1 MNNNKDDNKD
11 IDIEDAAKE
20 VKEENVKEEKV
31 QTEKA
36 QTEEEQNDEAQ
47 TDDGEVSEGSKD
59 EHEAEESADSKG
71 KLFSR
76 KDKKEKKDK
85 KDVKIDELNERLV
98 RIMAEYDNYRKRT
111 DREKSSMYE
120 MGVKSVVEKIIPVI
134 DNFERGFDCVEEG
147 DKDNPFIQGMQKIYE
162 QFTST
167 LGEIGITA
175 IEAVGKEFDP
185 NIHNAVMHV
194 DDESVGANI
203 VVEEFQKGY
212 MYRDTVVRYS
222 MVKVAN

>member
-1 MNNNKDDNKD
+1 MNNNKDDSKD

-20 VKEENVKEEKV
+20 VKEEDVKEEDV
-31 QTEKA
+31 TTDEA
-36 QTEEEQNDEAQ
+36 QNDGAQ
-47 TDDGEVSEGSKD
+47 TDDDEVSEAGKD
-59 EHEAEESADSKG
+59 ECRFRRSVDSKS

-98 RIMAEYDNYRKRT
+98 RLMAEYDNYRKRT

-120 MGVKSVVEKIIPVI
+120 MGVKSIVEKILPVI
-134 DNFERGFDCVEEG
+134 DNFERGFDCVEES
-147 DKDNPFIQGMQKIYE
+147 DKDNPFIQGMHKIYE
-162 QFTST
+162 QFTGT

-212 MYRDTVVRYS
+212 MYRDAVVRYS

>member
-1 MNNNKDDNKD
+1 MNNNKGDSM
-11 IDIEDAAKE
+11 DIETEDEVIKDVDTETAKE
-20 VKEENVKEEKV
+20 EAESGE
-31 QTEKA
+31 A
-36 QTEEEQNDEAQ
+36 QTEEEEA
-47 TDDGEVSEGSKD
+47 S
-59 EHEAEESADSKG
+59 EESVEDDAVEEGADSKG
-71 KLFSR
+71 RRFSR

-85 KDVKIDELNERLV
+85 KDVKIDELNDRLV
-98 RIMAEYDNYRKRT
+98 RLMAEYDNYRKRT

-120 MGVKSVVEKIIPVI
+120 MGVKSVVEKILPVI
-134 DNFERGFDCVEEG
+134 DNFERGFDCVGEDE
-147 DKDNPFIQGMQKIYE
+147 KDNPFIQGMQKIYE

-194 DDESVGANI
+194 DDESAGANI

>member
-1 MNNNKDDNKD
+1 MNNNKDDSKD

-20 VKEENVKEEKV
+20 VKEEDVKEEDV
-31 QTEKA
+31 TTNEA
-36 QTEEEQNDEAQ
+36 QNDGAQ
-47 TDDGEVSEGSKD
+47 TDDNEVSEAGKD
-59 EHEAEESADSKG
+59 ECDSEESVDSKS

-85 KDVKIDELNERLV
+85 QDVKIDELNERLV
-98 RIMAEYDNYRKRT
+98 RLMAEYDNYRKRT

-120 MGVKSVVEKIIPVI
+120 MGVKSIVEKILPVI
-134 DNFERGFDCVEEG
+134 DNFERGFDCVEES
-147 DKDNPFIQGMQKIYE
+147 DKDNPFIQGMHKIYE
-162 QFTST
+162 QFTGT

-212 MYRDTVVRYS
+212 MYRDAVVRYS

>member
-1 MNNNKDDNKD
+1 MNNNKDDSKD

-20 VKEENVKEEKV
+20 VKEEDVKEEDV
-31 QTEKA
+31 TTNEA
-36 QTEEEQNDEAQ
+36 QNDGAQ
-47 TDDGEVSEGSKD
+47 TDDNEVSEAGKD
-59 EHEAEESADSKG
+59 ECDSEESVDSKS

-98 RIMAEYDNYRKRT
+98 RLMAEYDNYRKRT

-120 MGVKSVVEKIIPVI
+120 MGVKSIVEKILPVI
-134 DNFERGFDCVEEG
+134 DNFERGFDCVEES
-147 DKDNPFIQGMQKIYE
+147 DKDNPFIQGMHKIYE
-162 QFTST
+162 QFTGT

-203 VVEEFQKGY
+203 VVEEFHVQNMRAARELFGE
-212 MYRDTVVRYS
+212 
-222 MVKVAN
+222 

>member
-1 MNNNKDDNKD
+1 MNNNKDDSM
-11 IDIEDAAKE
+11 DIETEDAVIKDVDTETA
-20 VKEENVKEEKV
+20 EEKA
-31 QTEKA
+31 ESGEA
-36 QTEEEQNDEAQ
+36 QTEDEEA
-47 TDDGEVSEGSKD
+47 S
-59 EHEAEESADSKG
+59 EESVEDDAVEEGADSKG
-71 KLFSR
+71 RRFSR

-85 KDVKIDELNERLV
+85 KDVKIDELNDRLV
-98 RIMAEYDNYRKRT
+98 RLMAEYDNYRKRT

-120 MGVKSVVEKIIPVI
+120 MGVKSVVEKILPVI
-134 DNFERGFDCVEEG
+134 DNFERGFDCVGEDE
-147 DKDNPFIQGMQKIYE
+147 KDNPFIQGMQKIYE

-194 DDESVGANI
+194 DDESAGANI

>member
-1 MNNNKDDNKD
+1 MNNNKDDSKD

-20 VKEENVKEEKV
+20 VKEEDVKEEDV
-31 QTEKA
+31 TTDEA
-36 QTEEEQNDEAQ
+36 QNDGAQ
-47 TDDGEVSEGSKD
+47 TDDDEVSEAGKD
-59 EHEAEESADSKG
+59 ECDSEESVDSKS

-98 RIMAEYDNYRKRT
+98 RLMAEYDNYRKRT

-120 MGVKSVVEKIIPVI
+120 MGVKSIVEKILPVI
-134 DNFERGFDCVEEG
+134 DNFERGFDCVEES
-147 DKDNPFIQGMQKIYE
+147 DKDNPFIQGMHKIYE
-162 QFTST
+162 QFTGT

-203 VVEEFQKGY
+203 VVEELQTGY
-212 MYRDTVVRYS
+212 MYRDAVVTYS

>member
-1 MNNNKDDNKD
+1 MNNNKDDSKD

-20 VKEENVKEEKV
+20 VKEEDVKEEDV
-31 QTEKA
+31 TTNEA
-36 QTEEEQNDEAQ
+36 QNDGAQ
-47 TDDGEVSEGSKD
+47 TDDNEVSEAGKD
-59 EHEAEESADSKG
+59 ECDSEESVDSKS

-98 RIMAEYDNYRKRT
+98 RLMAEYDNYRKRT

-120 MGVKSVVEKIIPVI
+120 MGVKSIVEKILPVI
-134 DNFERGFDCVEEG
+134 DNFERGFDCVEES
-147 DKDNPFIQGMQKIYE
+147 DKDNPFIQGMHKIYE
-162 QFTST
+162 QFTGT

-185 NIHNAVMHV
+185 NIHNAVMHE
-194 DDESVGANI
+194 DNDELEENV

-212 MYRDTVVRYS
+212 KYRDSVIRHS

>member
-20 VKEENVKEEKV
+20 VKEENVKE
-31 QTEKA
+31 EKA

>member
-1 MNNNKDDNKD
+1 MNNNKDDSM
-11 IDIEDAAKE
+11 DIETEDAVIKDVDTETA
-20 VKEENVKEEKV
+20 EEEAESG
-31 QTEKA
+31 EA
-36 QTEEEQNDEAQ
+36 QTEDEEA
-47 TDDGEVSEGSKD
+47 S
-59 EHEAEESADSKG
+59 EESVEDDAVEEGADSKG
-71 KLFSR
+71 RRFSR

-85 KDVKIDELNERLV
+85 KDVKIDELNDRLV
-98 RIMAEYDNYRKRT
+98 RLMAEYDNYRKRT

-120 MGVKSVVEKIIPVI
+120 MGVKSVVEKILPVI
-134 DNFERGFDCVEEG
+134 DNFERGFDCVGEDE
-147 DKDNPFIQGMQKIYE
+147 KDNPFIQGMQKIYE

-194 DDESVGANI
+194 DDESAGANI

>member
-1 MNNNKDDNKD
+1 MNNNKDDSKD

-20 VKEENVKEEKV
+20 IKEEDVKEEDVTTDE
-31 QTEKA
+31 A
-36 QTEEEQNDEAQ
+36 QTEEAQNDEAQ
-47 TDDGEVSEGSKD
+47 TDDDEVSEAVKEECDS
-59 EHEAEESADSKG
+59 EESVDSKS

-76 KDKKEKKDK
+76 KKEKKDK

-98 RIMAEYDNYRKRT
+98 RLMAEYDNYRKRT

-120 MGVKSVVEKIIPVI
+120 MGVKSVVEKILPVI
-134 DNFERGFDCVEEG
+134 DNFERGFDCVEED

-162 QFTST
+162 QFTGT

-212 MYRDTVVRYS
+212 MYRDAVVRYS

>member
-1 MNNNKDDNKD
+1 MNNNKGDSM
-11 IDIEDAAKE
+11 DIETEDAVIKDVDTETAKE
-20 VKEENVKEEKV
+20 EAESGE
-31 QTEKA
+31 A
-36 QTEEEQNDEAQ
+36 QTEEEEA
-47 TDDGEVSEGSKD
+47 S
-59 EHEAEESADSKG
+59 EESVEDDAVEEGADSKG
-71 KLFSR
+71 RRFSR

-85 KDVKIDELNERLV
+85 KDVKIDELNDRLV
-98 RIMAEYDNYRKRT
+98 RLMAEYDNYRKRT

-120 MGVKSVVEKIIPVI
+120 MGVKSVVEKILPVI
-134 DNFERGFDCVEEG
+134 DNFERGFDCVGEDE
-147 DKDNPFIQGMQKIYE
+147 KDNPFIQGMQKIYE

-194 DDESVGANI
+194 DDESAGANI

>member
-1 MNNNKDDNKD
+1 MNNNKDDSKD

-20 VKEENVKEEKV
+20 VKEEDVKEEDV
-31 QTEKA
+31 AT
-36 QTEEEQNDEAQ
+36 DEAQ
-47 TDDGEVSEGSKD
+47 TDEAQNDDDEVSEAGKD
-59 EHEAEESADSKG
+59 ECDSEESVDSKS

-98 RIMAEYDNYRKRT
+98 RLMAEYDNYRKRT

-120 MGVKSVVEKIIPVI
+120 MGVKSIVEKILPVI
-134 DNFERGFDCVEEG
+134 DNFERGFDCVEES
-147 DKDNPFIQGMQKIYE
+147 DKDNPFIQGMHKIYE
-162 QFTST
+162 QFTGT

-194 DDESVGANI
+194 DDGGIPKRLYVQGCSSKIQYG
-203 VVEEFQKGY
+203 KG
-212 MYRDTVVRYS
+212 S
-222 MVKVAN
+222 

>member
-20 VKEENVKEEKV
+20 VKEENVKEEK
-31 QTEKA
+31 A
-36 QTEEEQNDEAQ
+36 QTEEEQNDEVQ

>member
-1 MNNNKDDNKD
+1 MNNNKDDSKD

-20 VKEENVKEEKV
+20 VKEEDVKEEDV
-31 QTEKA
+31 TTDEA
-36 QTEEEQNDEAQ
+36 QTDEAQ
-47 TDDGEVSEGSKD
+47 TDDDEVSEAGKD
-59 EHEAEESADSKG
+59 ECDLEESVDSKS

-98 RIMAEYDNYRKRT
+98 RLMAEYDNYRKRT

-120 MGVKSVVEKIIPVI
+120 MGVKSIVEKILPVI
-134 DNFERGFDCVEEG
+134 DNFERGFDCVEES
-147 DKDNPFIQGMQKIYE
+147 DKDNPFIQGMHKIYE
-162 QFTST
+162 QFTGT

-212 MYRDTVVRYS
+212 MYRDAVVRYS

>member
-1 MNNNKDDNKD
+1 MNNNKDDSKD

-20 VKEENVKEEKV
+20 VKEEDVKEEDV
-31 QTEKA
+31 TTNEA
-36 QTEEEQNDEAQ
+36 QNDGAQ
-47 TDDGEVSEGSKD
+47 TDDNEVSEAGKD
-59 EHEAEESADSKG
+59 ECDSEESVDSKS

-98 RIMAEYDNYRKRT
+98 RLMAEYDNYRKRT

-120 MGVKSVVEKIIPVI
+120 MGVKSIVEKILPVI
-134 DNFERGFDCVEEG
+134 DNFERGFDCVEES
-147 DKDNPFIQGMQKIYE
+147 DKDNPFIQGMHKIYE
-162 QFTST
+162 QFTGT

-194 DDESVGANI
+194 DDESVGVNI

-212 MYRDTVVRYS
+212 MYRDAVVRYS

>member
-1 MNNNKDDNKD
+1 MNNNKDDSKD

-20 VKEENVKEEKV
+20 VKEEDVKEEDV
-31 QTEKA
+31 TTNEA
-36 QTEEEQNDEAQ
+36 QNDGAQ
-47 TDDGEVSEGSKD
+47 TDVDEVSEAGKD
-59 EHEAEESADSKG
+59 ECDSEESVDSKS

-98 RIMAEYDNYRKRT
+98 RLMAEYDNYRKRT

-120 MGVKSVVEKIIPVI
+120 MGVKSIVEKILPVI
-134 DNFERGFDCVEEG
+134 DNFERGFDCVEES
-147 DKDNPFIQGMQKIYE
+147 DKDNPFIQGMHKIYE
-162 QFTST
+162 QFTGT

-212 MYRDTVVRYS
+212 MYRDAVVRYS

>member
-1 MNNNKDDNKD
+1 MNNNKDDSKD

-20 VKEENVKEEKV
+20 VKEEDVKEEDV
-31 QTEKA
+31 TTDEA
-36 QTEEEQNDEAQ
+36 QNDGAQ
-47 TDDGEVSEGSKD
+47 TDDDEVSEAGKD
-59 EHEAEESADSKG
+59 ECDSEESVDSKS

-76 KDKKEKKDK
+76 KDK

-98 RIMAEYDNYRKRT
+98 RLMAEYDNYRKRT

-120 MGVKSVVEKIIPVI
+120 MGVKSIVEKILPVI
-134 DNFERGFDCVEEG
+134 DNFERGFDCVEES
-147 DKDNPFIQGMQKIYE
+147 DKDNPFIQGMHKIYE
-162 QFTST
+162 QFTGT

-212 MYRDTVVRYS
+212 MYRDAVVRYS

>member
-1 MNNNKDDNKD
+1 MNNNKDDSKD

-20 VKEENVKEEKV
+20 VKEEDVKEEDV
-31 QTEKA
+31 TTNEA
-36 QTEEEQNDEAQ
+36 QNDGAQ
-47 TDDGEVSEGSKD
+47 TDDNEVSEAGKD
-59 EHEAEESADSKG
+59 ECDSEESVDSKS

-76 KDKKEKKDK
+76 KDKKEKTDK

-98 RIMAEYDNYRKRT
+98 RLMAEYDNYRKRT

-120 MGVKSVVEKIIPVI
+120 MGVKSIVEKILPVI
-134 DNFERGFDCVEEG
+134 DNFERGFDCVEES
-147 DKDNPFIQGMQKIYE
+147 DKDNPFIQGMHKIYE
-162 QFTST
+162 QFTGT

-212 MYRDTVVRYS
+212 MYRDAVVRYS

>member
-1 MNNNKDDNKD
+1 MNNNKDDSM
-11 IDIEDAAKE
+11 DIETEDADIKDVDTETA
-20 VKEENVKEEKV
+20 EEEAESG
-31 QTEKA
+31 EA
-36 QTEEEQNDEAQ
+36 QTEEEEA
-47 TDDGEVSEGSKD
+47 S
-59 EHEAEESADSKG
+59 EESVEDDAVEEGADSKG
-71 KLFSR
+71 RRFSR

-85 KDVKIDELNERLV
+85 KDVKIDELNDRLV
-98 RIMAEYDNYRKRT
+98 RLMAEYDNYRKRT

-120 MGVKSVVEKIIPVI
+120 MGVKSVVEKILPVI
-134 DNFERGFDCVEEG
+134 DNFERGFDCVGEDE
-147 DKDNPFIQGMQKIYE
+147 KDNPFIQGMQKIYE

-194 DDESVGANI
+194 DDESAGTNI

>member
-1 MNNNKDDNKD
+1 MNNNKDDSM
-11 IDIEDAAKE
+11 DIETEDADIKDVDTETA
-20 VKEENVKEEKV
+20 EEEAESG
-31 QTEKA
+31 EA
-36 QTEEEQNDEAQ
+36 QTEDEEA
-47 TDDGEVSEGSKD
+47 S
-59 EHEAEESADSKG
+59 EESVEDDAVEEGADSKG
-71 KLFSR
+71 RRFSR

-85 KDVKIDELNERLV
+85 KDVKIDELNDRLV
-98 RIMAEYDNYRKRT
+98 RLMAEYDNYRKRT

-120 MGVKSVVEKIIPVI
+120 MGVKSVVEKILPVI
-134 DNFERGFDCVEEG
+134 DNFERGFDCVGEDE
-147 DKDNPFIQGMQKIYE
+147 KDNPFIQGMQKIYE

-194 DDESVGANI
+194 DDESAGTNI

>member
-1 MNNNKDDNKD
+1 MATD
-11 IDIEDAAKE
+11 E
-20 VKEENVKEEKV
+20 
-31 QTEKA
+31 A
-36 QTEEEQNDEAQ
+36 QTDEAQ
-47 TDDGEVSEGSKD
+47 TDDDEVSEAGKD
-59 EHEAEESADSKG
+59 ECDSEESVDSKS

-98 RIMAEYDNYRKRT
+98 RLMAEYDNYRKRT

-120 MGVKSVVEKIIPVI
+120 MGVKSIVEKILPVI
-134 DNFERGFDCVEEG
+134 DNFERGFDCVEES
-147 DKDNPFIQGMQKIYE
+147 DKDNPFIQGMHKIYE
-162 QFTST
+162 QFTGT

-212 MYRDTVVRYS
+212 MYRDAVVRLS
-222 MVKVAN
+222 LIHI

>member
-1 MNNNKDDNKD
+1 MNNNKDDSKD

-20 VKEENVKEEKV
+20 VKEEDVKEEDV
-31 QTEKA
+31 ATDEA
-36 QTEEEQNDEAQ
+36 QNDGAQ
-47 TDDGEVSEGSKD
+47 TDDDEVSEAGKD
-59 EHEAEESADSKG
+59 ECDSEESVDSKS

-98 RIMAEYDNYRKRT
+98 RLMAEYDNYRKRT

-120 MGVKSVVEKIIPVI
+120 MGVKSIVEKILPVI
-134 DNFERGFDCVEEG
+134 DNFERGFDCVEES
-147 DKDNPFIQGMQKIYE
+147 DKDNPFIQGMHKIYE
-162 QFTST
+162 QFTGT

-194 DDESVGANI
+194 DDESVVANI

-212 MYRDTVVRYS
+212 MYRDAVVRYS

>member
-1 MNNNKDDNKD
+1 MNNNKDDSKD

-20 VKEENVKEEKV
+20 VKEEDVKEEDV
-31 QTEKA
+31 TTDEA
-36 QTEEEQNDEAQ
+36 QTDEAQNDEAQ
-47 TDDGEVSEGSKD
+47 TDDDEVSEAVKEECNS
-59 EHEAEESADSKG
+59 EESVDSKS

-76 KDKKEKKDK
+76 KEKKEKKDK

-98 RIMAEYDNYRKRT
+98 RLMAEYDNYRKRT

-120 MGVKSVVEKIIPVI
+120 MGVKSVVEKILPVI

-162 QFTST
+162 QFTGT

-212 MYRDTVVRYS
+212 MYRDAVVRYS

>member
-1 MNNNKDDNKD
+1 MNNNKDDSKD

-20 VKEENVKEEKV
+20 VKEEDVKEEDV
-31 QTEKA
+31 TTNEA
-36 QTEEEQNDEAQ
+36 QNDGAQ
-47 TDDGEVSEGSKD
+47 TDDNEVSEAGKD
-59 EHEAEESADSKG
+59 ECDSEESVDSKS

-98 RIMAEYDNYRKRT
+98 RLMAEYDNYRKRT

-120 MGVKSVVEKIIPVI
+120 MGVKSIVEKILPVI
-134 DNFERGFDCVEEG
+134 DNFERGFDCVEES
-147 DKDNPFIQGMQKIYE
+147 DKDNPFIQGMHKIYE
-162 QFTST
+162 QFTGT

-175 IEAVGKEFDP
+175 IEAVGKEFEP

-212 MYRDTVVRYS
+212 MYRDAVVRYS